1 MSENKE
7 SDGQIQ
13 IADEVIAVIAG
24 TAAMEVDGIVDGVGG
39 VAGYPAAVMEFFGKK
54 NQARGVKV
62 LVEDNQV
69 TLDINI
75 VVLFGT
81 KVQVAAAEVQ
91 TKVKSAVETMT
102 GLEVSI
108 INVTVVGIVKERV
121 AKAQKN
127 EMEEE

>member
-7 SDGQIQ
+7 NFGQIQ

-24 TAAMEVDGIVDGVGG
+24 TAAMEVEGIVDGAG
-39 VAGYPAAVMEFFGKK
+39 GYPAAVMEFFGKK
-54 NQARGVKV
+54 NQAKGVKV
-62 LVEDNQV
+62 LVENNQV

-81 KVQVAAAEVQ
+81 KVQVAAEEVQ

-102 GLEVSI
+102 ALEVAM

-121 AKAQKN
+121 VKTQKTN
-127 EMEEE
+127 SEEE